1 MRRTS
6 ESRSVCLTLC
16 DPVDYTG
23 HGILQVRILEWVSFP
38 FSRASSQPRDW
49 TQVFHITGGF
59 STSWATREAREVSK
73 TPFKLVRWVLSCSL
87 LMSVS
92 EAFSV
97 TFTLNKI
104 YTKLWVTETVFGP
117 QVKSPPQR
125 QVWQHCSPFTPKLSY
140 LWLIHVNVWQKPAQ
154 LVKNPPSIQE
164 TWVQSLDWE
173 DSLEKGTATRSG
185 ILTWRIPWTVLVHGV
200 TKRRR

>member
-1 MRRTS
+1 MPLFELWMYVMG
-6 ESRSVCLTLC
+6 ESLGKNFHSLELWVNLFLLTNL
-16 DPVDYTG
+16 V
-23 HGILQVRILEWVSFP
+23 LM
-38 FSRASSQPRDW
+38 SSQDVCYRK
-49 TQVFHITGGF
+49 GSAKF
-59 STSWATREAREVSK
+59 SQPWGIFCLFSDVYKALL
-73 TPFKLVRWVLSCSL
+73 KLMRWVLFCPL
-87 LMSVS
+87 LISMS